1 VAIVSVPLRA
11 APVLAATLNPTE
23 PLPVPLAPD
32 VTVIHATVLVAVHA
46 QVAPLVT
53 VTVPVLAVAGALR
66 LLGAMAYVQTGG
78 GAAAAA
84 CDTVN
89 VRLAIEMV
97 PVRAAPVFT
106 ATLNLTEPFPVP
118 LDPDVTVIHDTL
130 LPADHSH
137 VFCVAVTAI
146 VPVPPAAGTF

>member
-1 VAIVSVPLRA
+1 MVSVPLRA

-78 GAAAAA
+78 GAGAAA

-89 VRLAIEMV
+89 V
-97 PVRAAPVFT
+97 
-106 ATLNLTEPFPVP
+106 
-118 LDPDVTVIHDTL
+118 
-130 LPADHSH
+130 
-137 VFCVAVTAI
+137 
-146 VPVPPAAGTF
+146 